1 MKITE
6 IWNNKNKL
14 KTFFFFKNQLQIIEK
29 NCPALFYN
37 RVLYVINIR
46 VTKDTTDITRGLNT
60 GQEYVVTGTWLVN
73 TAKVPLIVLIISIL
87 NQNLNQFWGCVI
99 FWFIVFISSFK
110 IAASFRV
117 DDKQSTRNVRRLL
130 ILRERQ
136 NLWRHGY

>member
-1 MKITE
+1 MLIYLYFFAQLLMKITE

-14 KTFFFFKNQLQIIEK
+14 KTFFFFFKNQLQIIEK

-87 NQNLNQFWGCVI
+87 NQNLNQFWGGVI

-117 DDKQSTRNVRRLL
+117 DDK
-130 ILRERQ
+130 
-136 NLWRHGY
+136 